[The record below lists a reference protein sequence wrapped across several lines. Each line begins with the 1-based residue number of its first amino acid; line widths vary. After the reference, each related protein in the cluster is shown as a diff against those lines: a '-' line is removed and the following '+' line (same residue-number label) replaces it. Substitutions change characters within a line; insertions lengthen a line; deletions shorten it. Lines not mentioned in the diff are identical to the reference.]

1 MCVMFIWEAPAEL
14 PRTRMPVSPGV
25 GIATPHARMLHQSN
39 GSQMAAFGAFY
50 EQVFPCVML
59 HTRFIWGSYQNV
71 DHAPPVCGIPNLGPD
86 SASYYMTTRCG
97 MMGSAAARTRWGAR
111 VGDGFECVSC
121 LYGRHPR
128 SCLAPGCRCPRES
141 VLQPPMRAC

>member
-1 MCVMFIWEAPAEL
+1 MCSSDL
-14 PRTRMPVSPGV
+14 
-25 GIATPHARMLHQSN
+25 
-39 GSQMAAFGAFY
+39 QMAAFGAFY

-141 VLQPPMRAC
+141 VLQPPMRACYIKAMDHKWRHLERFMNKSSHALCSIQGL